1 MSAGANSQRT
11 ALVVGAASGMGAAC
25 AKTLKAAG
33 YELIVADLS
42 LDALRPVADALGARA
57 VTADVSDT
65 SSVANLAKQCASGID
80 VLVHTAGLSM
90 SMASFERII
99 DVNLGGTARVLDAFQ
114 SLMRPGGAA
123 VCFASIAGH
132 MVGEVADATRAE
144 LDKPLSPNLAEN
156 VGRTLPQEARIP
168 GMAYGLSKLGVL
180 RLVQRTGVAWGP
192 NRVRVCSVSPGLIET
207 PMGNLERN
215 AEADAAVAVA
225 PVPRA
230 GRPEEVADLVT
241 FLCSEKAG
249 FLTAIDV
256 IIDGG
261 WVSAIQ
267 TATAESAMAQ
277 VLAASRAKN

>member
-1 MSAGANSQRT
+1 MNAGANAGRT
-11 ALVVGAASGMGAAC
+11 ALVIGAASGMGAAC
-25 AKTLKAAG
+25 ARALKVAG
-33 YELIVADLS
+33 YDLVVADLS
-42 LDALRPVADALGARA
+42 LDALRAVADSLAARA
-57 VTADVSDT
+57 VATDVADSA
-65 SSVANLAKQCASGID
+65 SIANLAKHCANGVD
-80 VLVHTAGLSM
+80 ALVHTAGLSM

-99 DVNLGGTARVLDAFQ
+99 EVNLGGTARVLDAFQ
-114 SLMRPGGAA
+114 SLMHPGGAA

-132 MVGEVADATRAE
+132 MVGEVSEATRAA
-144 LDKPLSPNLAEN
+144 LDKPLEPHLAEN
-156 VGRTLPQEARIP
+156 VRLTLPREARIP

-192 NRVRVCSVSPGLIET
+192 NGVRVCSVSPGLIET
-207 PMGNLERN
+207 PMGNLERS

-225 PVPRA
+225 PIPRV
-230 GRPEEVADLVT
+230 GRPDEVADLVT

-249 FLTAIDV
+249 FLTAIDI

-267 TATAESAMAQ
+267 TATAESPIAK

>member
-1 MSAGANSQRT
+1 MNARANTKRT

-25 AKTLKAAG
+25 AKALNEAG

-42 LDALRPVADALGARA
+42 LDALQPVANALGARA
-57 VTADVSDT
+57 IATDVADSA
-65 SSVANLAKQCASGID
+65 SVANLAKQCAGGID
-80 VLVHTAGLSM
+80 VLVHSAGLSM

-99 DVNLGGTARVLDAFQ
+99 AVNLGGTARILDAFQ

-132 MVGEVADATRAE
+132 MVGDVADSTRAA
-144 LDKPLSPNLAEN
+144 LDKPLAQDLADN
-156 VGRTLPQEARIP
+156 VSRTLPQEARIP

-192 NRVRVCSVSPGLIET
+192 HRVRVCSVSPGLIET

-215 AEADAAVAVA
+215 AEADAAVALA

-230 GRPEEVADLVT
+230 GRPDEVADLVT

-249 FLTAIDV
+249 FLTAIDI

-261 WVSAIQ
+261 WISAIQ
-267 TATAESAMAQ
+267 TATAESPMAQ
-277 VLAASRAKN
+277 VLAASRGKN